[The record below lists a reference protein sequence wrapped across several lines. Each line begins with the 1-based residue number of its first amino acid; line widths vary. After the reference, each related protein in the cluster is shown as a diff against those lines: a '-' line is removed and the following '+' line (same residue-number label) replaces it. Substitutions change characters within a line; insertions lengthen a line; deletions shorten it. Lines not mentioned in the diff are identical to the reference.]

1 MSGSFSP
8 SSRLCSSVAVELLLV
23 AADVLEHIEAA
34 FAWEAHVHEY
44 DVGPEFFERMH
55 GLGGIGGF
63 AADHEIVLEIDEAG
77 QSGAEDGMIIDN
89 EHPLFG

>member
-1 MSGSFSP
+1 MNRATPPDDTRF
-8 SSRLCSSVAVELLLV
+8 RLLV
-23 AADVLEHIEAA
+23 ESIGDVLWFRELEPDRFSYVSPA
-34 FAWEAHVHEY
+34 
-44 DVGPEFFERMH
+44 FERMH

-63 AADHEIVLEIDEAG
+63 AADHEIVLEIDESG